1 MKLFA
6 GPPFLA
12 WLEICCLTSSKSIC
26 RSGFQPPQPPT
37 HPRICLGKCG
47 NILSDSHQYPGKG
60 NVARSWATSWGV
72 IWFCVSVCYYAK
84 LLAAS
89 VNNDD
94 KLAAALHNKLFSH
107 LFQPAAKQSKAR
119 KKNGKEKPSQ
129 WKEQSGKQPPYLCW
143 KQKMVMTWAYF
154 WEKWLGPLS
163 EKGQATFQL
172 LASVLFYIFE
182 FTDILILILVWQ
194 TLYQP
199 HFDDRR
205 EEKLYVEGMEDEDM
219 KKETQN
225 LAYPPAFKVSTPCLV
240 RGYIAMCTTWA
251 I

>member
-1 MKLFA
+1 M
-6 GPPFLA
+6 
-12 WLEICCLTSSKSIC
+12 WQDLE
-26 RSGFQPPQPPT
+26 R
-37 HPRICLGKCG
+37 HLGE
-47 NILSDSHQYPGKG
+47 
-60 NVARSWATSWGV
+60 
-72 IWFCVSVCYYAK
+72 WFDFVSVFVIMQNCWQHLWAMMINWQ
-84 LLAAS
+84 LLS
-89 VNNDD
+89 ITN
-94 KLAAALHNKLFSH
+94 FSLTFSN

-163 EKGQATFQL
+163 EKGQAIFQL

>member
-1 MKLFA
+1 M
-6 GPPFLA
+6 
-12 WLEICCLTSSKSIC
+12 WQDLE
-26 RSGFQPPQPPT
+26 R
-37 HPRICLGKCG
+37 HLGE
-47 NILSDSHQYPGKG
+47 
-60 NVARSWATSWGV
+60 
-72 IWFCVSVCYYAK
+72 WFDFVSVFVIMQNCWQHLWAMMINWQ
-84 LLAAS
+84 LLS
-89 VNNDD
+89 ITN
-94 KLAAALHNKLFSH
+94 FSLTFSN
-107 LFQPAAKQSKAR
+107 LFQPAAAKQGGRMAR
-119 KKNGKEKPSQ
+119 KSLVN
-129 WKEQSGKQPPYLCW
+129 EQSSQANSPHICVGSKKW
-143 KQKMVMTWAYF
+143 S
-154 WEKWLGPLS
+154 WLGPIS
-163 EKGQATFQL
+163 EKNDLGLFLRKVKQIFQL

>member
-26 RSGFQPPQPPT
+26 RSGFQPPQPTT

-47 NILSDSHQYPGKG
+47 NILSDSHPYPGKG

-89 VNNDD
+89 VSNDD

-107 LFQPAAKQSKAR
+107 LFQPSPAAKQGGRMAR
-119 KKNGKEKPSQ
+119 KSLVN
-129 WKEQSGKQPPYLCW
+129 EQSSQANSPHICVGSKKW
-143 KQKMVMTWAYF
+143 S
-154 WEKWLGPLS
+154 WLGPIS
-163 EKGQATFQL
+163 EKNDLGLFLRKVKQYSNFWL
-172 LASVLFYIFE
+172 LFCFISL
-182 FTDILILILVWQ
+182 
-194 TLYQP
+194 
-199 HFDDRR
+199 
-205 EEKLYVEGMEDEDM
+205 
-219 KKETQN
+219 N
-225 LAYPPAFKVSTPCLV
+225 LLTS
-240 RGYIAMCTTWA
+240 WS
-251 I
+251 